1 MLAVKPWGYATGLR
15 RSCLYAFTLNGLSLE
30 VPRCRLRT
38 VWWQLLFD
46 GDMPDE
52 HPQISSETDDRGLLG
67 GGSYPRWLISIHTWS
82 QLRITRRWIE
92 RRLAHWTAYHPHNRF
107 ESHYAASG
115 TIWNHALNDARND
128 DKCWLMEGN
137 STGAYGFPVIFICTQ
152 WQHEQ
157 KEHEWIEEGRTPI
170 RVQVNIIMGRHH
182 VRYWTP
188 SMRVP

>member
-1 MLAVKPWGYATGLR
+1 MLAVKPGDYVTGLR

-92 RRLAHWTAYHPHNRF
+92 RRFLTGRTAYMSSRRTRICVHPILLAQRTAYHPHNRF

-115 TIWNHALNDARND
+115 TIWNHALIMPAMMTNAGSWKAKQPAHMVSRSSSYAHND
-128 DKCWLMEGN
+128 
-137 STGAYGFPVIFICTQ
+137 
-152 WQHEQ
+152 
-157 KEHEWIEEGRTPI
+157 
-170 RVQVNIIMGRHH
+170 
-182 VRYWTP
+182 
-188 SMRVP
+188 SMSKRSMNG